1 MNINF
6 EYAQEIITLSD
17 EHAASS
23 YGQPVLIVGGRS
35 YGPGDEIEPAADDE
49 LAWLPRESG
58 LQVACSIQSNLRQA
72 GKEVPALLK
81 RFIAAGFAFNSSL

>member
-6 EYAQEIITLSD
+6 DYAQEIITLSD

-23 YGQPVLIVGGRS
+23 HGQPVLIVGGHA
-35 YGPGDEIEPAADDE
+35 YGPGDEIEPTINDE
-49 LAWLPRESG
+49 LAWMPRESG
-58 LQVACSIQSNLRQA
+58 LQVACSIQGNLRHA

-81 RFIAAGFAFNSSL
+81 RFIAAGFAFNRSL